1 MSHFWP
7 LKKWVSFFEAAGA
20 VAKIGSSLNQTTL
33 SKFNQVKLFQISDK
47 HWRTD
52 DEAKFF
58 T

>member
-1 MSHFWP
+1 M
-7 LKKWVSFFEAAGA
+7 SFFEAAGA